1 MGLLLLLNPQQQ
13 YVSCTG
19 NIPRSA
25 YVLLLR
31 IEQEE
36 QSHYVYIKKIESLLN
51 LHHQL
56 VDKDKRHCPICAGT
70 D

>member
-1 MGLLLLLNPQQQ
+1 VVEKPGRAEYILNDCI
-13 YVSCTG
+13 Y
-19 NIPRSA
+19 
-25 YVLLLR
+25 LLR